1 MSVTA
6 VPLRPIKKG
15 SVAKLWSALLLLAL
29 AAAALAWWTSGHHRF
44 TRTASGLGFQVVKEG
59 EGPTP
64 GPKDMVVLNY
74 IGRLANGTVFDS
86 NTSPQG
92 VPFPVDENATVKG
105 FAEGLKMMRTGG
117 VYRLRIP
124 PKLGYGSRN
133 MGQIPPNST
142 LDFDIAVRRIMSEAE
157 VRQMMQQQMLMQQL
171 QGGGRGQGGAPAG
184 GGGGAGA
191 AQDAGPDAT
200 GPDTTG
206 GAAQAEPP
214 QGR

>member
-6 VPLRPIKKG
+6 VPLRPIRKG
-15 SVAKLWSALLLLAL
+15 SVAKLWAALLVLAL
-29 AAAALAWWTSGHHRF
+29 LTVALAWWTTGHHRF
-44 TRTASGLGFQVVKEG
+44 SRTASGLGFQVVKEG
-59 EGPTP
+59 EGGTP
-64 GPKDMVVLNY
+64 GSKDIVVINY

-105 FAEGLKMMRTGG
+105 FAEGLRMMRTGG

-124 PKLGYGSRN
+124 PNLGYGSRN

-157 VRQMMQQQMLMQQL
+157 VRQMMQQQMLMQQM
-171 QGGGRGQGGAPAG
+171 Q
-184 GGGGAGA
+184 GGGGAGG
-191 AQDAGPDAT
+191 AGAGPAGPAGGAGGAPDAT
-200 GPDTTG
+200 GDG
-206 GAAQAEPP
+206 GQAGPPP
-214 QGR
+214 QGQ

>member
-15 SVAKLWSALLLLAL
+15 SVAKLWAALVVLALLTV
-29 AAAALAWWTSGHHRF
+29 ALAWWTTGHHRF

-64 GPKDMVVLNY
+64 GAKDIVVINY
-74 IGRLANGTVFDS
+74 IGRLPNGTVFDTS
-86 NTSPQG
+86 TSPQG

-124 PKLGYGSRN
+124 PKLGYGSRT
-133 MGQIPPNST
+133 MGQIPADST

-171 QGGGRGQGGAPAG
+171 QGGGGA
-184 GGGGAGA
+184 GGAGA
-191 AQDAGPDAT
+191 GPAGPTGAAPDAT
-200 GPDTTG
+200 GG
-206 GAAQAEPP
+206 GGQAGPPP
-214 QGR
+214 QGQ